1 MRQSEKA
8 LRDAGW
14 EETTYSDLDKGEE
27 FYLLRTG
34 ALLVCKLGILDT
46 EETVLRA
53 PRPEP
58 EYEAGTVARVRGD
71 REEFNAICLPGGTD
85 GLPSW
90 NGKYSLDEVEVLRI
104 IATPDGDIP
113 MDDFDVDTVNRVEVI
128 DDTGRA
134 YSNTDAANVWF
145 SFQDGGRTLKVFTD
159 GTGYTPSYPAADSSV
174 DALIEGMVPRVARAF
189 QRGDHCRNCDWESE
203 DEKWRAMYERVAR
216 RTIREAYEEATK

>member
-1 MRQSEKA
+1 MKQSEKA

-34 ALLVCKLGILDT
+34 ALLVCKLGIPDP

-71 REEFNAICLPGGTD
+71 REEFNAICLSGGAD
-85 GLPSW
+85 GLPLW
-90 NGKYSLDEVEVLRI
+90 NGKYFLDEVEVLRI

-145 SFQDGGRTLKVFTD
+145 SFQDGGRTLKVFT
-159 GTGYTPSYPAADSSV
+159 GGKGSRVRPGDSFGECVPDV
-174 DALIEGMVPRVARAF
+174 DAISARLDASL
-189 QRGDHCRNCDWESE
+189 SE
-203 DEKWRAMYERVAR
+203 MLERFFHGIDR
-216 RTIREAYEEATK
+216 KDDTE